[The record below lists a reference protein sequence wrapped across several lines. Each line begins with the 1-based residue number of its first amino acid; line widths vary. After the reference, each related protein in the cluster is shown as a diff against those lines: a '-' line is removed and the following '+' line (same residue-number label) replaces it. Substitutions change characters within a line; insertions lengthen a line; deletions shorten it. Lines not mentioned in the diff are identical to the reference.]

1 MATLPAIEYTTLAPG
16 QTVGPAQHRFL
27 LISKTADSLFGQL
40 WHAQDLSVQGQPTV
54 TLEFILPTLVSQSS
68 AMEAIKRSVT
78 YGKKLRHKHLTL
90 LHGFFQSEN
99 QPVFLV
105 AEQLNA
111 TTLASL
117 LDSGKA
123 QSLSPGQVK
132 GLLLQIATAL
142 DTAYSSQ
149 HISHNSLCPACI
161 YINRGHGVKLSGF
174 ATFPAQD
181 YLESTR
187 AHTQRYDLY
196 QAPETHTGQNRNRT
210 ADIFSLACICYEVL
224 TGHPPFATTQDRIQC
239 DPLRLSQPSLLTEQQ
254 WQHLQMALSTEPKA
268 RPANAISLVKGI
280 FQPDETETNSAPADN
295 HNVEPS
301 TDHSGEEAHEPL
313 RLSEADLAP
322 EAGPL
327 DNSQPTTSETD
338 SSTGSKRRLLP
349 LVTFCTGLLIG
360 YLASLLLTTSP
371 PPAPAPADISV
382 PTGPTSKAAT
392 EEPSSISA
400 SPHTEGTESSSEEDH
415 VQATVSESEITSEP
429 SSLTNTQTAVSLAA
443 QLTESQAPRTL
454 LFRDQITVDVY
465 GPDMVALPSGRF
477 QMGDNHAMG
486 DDNEQPLHAVTIEHP
501 FALSRYEVTFAQYD
515 MFARATQRKLPSDE
529 DWGRANR
536 PVINISW
543 LDAQAYTA
551 WLAKQTGQPYRLP
564 TEAEWEYAA
573 RAGTQ
578 TAFSWGNEPQSG
590 FAVCDECSSDWGG
603 SQTAPVG
610 SQRPN
615 AWGLYDMSGNVS
627 EWVEDCYAPNYNGA
641 PDNGAARQADGCH
654 YRAMRGGS
662 WFDIVRLMRPAG
674 RYRHPASASQ
684 NDWGFRVALDL
695 PEQFIKENN

>member
-1 MATLPAIEYTTLAPG
+1 
-16 QTVGPAQHRFL
+16 
-27 LISKTADSLFGQL
+27 
-40 WHAQDLSVQGQPTV
+40 
-54 TLEFILPTLVSQSS
+54 
-68 AMEAIKRSVT
+68 
-78 YGKKLRHKHLTL
+78 
-90 LHGFFQSEN
+90 
-99 QPVFLV
+99 
-105 AEQLNA
+105 
-111 TTLASL
+111 
-117 LDSGKA
+117 LDS
-123 QSLSPGQVK
+123 S
-132 GLLLQIATAL
+132 
-142 DTAYSSQ
+142 
-149 HISHNSLCPACI
+149 
-161 YINRGHGVKLSGF
+161 
-174 ATFPAQD
+174 
-181 YLESTR
+181 R
-187 AHTQRYDLY
+187 AHTQRYDIY

-210 ADIFSLACICYEVL
+210 ADIFSLASIFYEVL
-224 TGHPPFATTQDRIQC
+224 TGHPPFATTQDRNQC
-239 DPLRLSQPSLLTEQQ
+239 DPLRLSQPSLLTERQ
-254 WQHLQMALSTEPKA
+254 WQHLQMALSAEPKA
-268 RPANAISLVKGI
+268 RPANAIALIKGM
-280 FQPDETETNSAPADN
+280 FQPDEAETNNALADN
-295 HNVEPS
+295 HDGEPG
-301 TDHSGEEAHEPL
+301 TDHSGEEAHEPP

-322 EAGPL
+322 DASPL
-327 DNSQPTTSETD
+327 KNSPPTTPERDT
-338 SSTGSKRRLLP
+338 STGSKRRILP
-349 LVTFCTGLLIG
+349 FITFCVGLLIG
-360 YLASLLLTTSP
+360 YLASLLLTTSSP
-371 PPAPAPADISV
+371 PADISAPAGLPTAVAPEV
-382 PTGPTSKAAT
+382 P
-392 EEPSSISA
+392 
-400 SPHTEGTESSSEEDH
+400 SPMVADTESSPEEDN
-415 VQATVSESEITSEP
+415 VQATVSKSEITSEP
-429 SSLTNTQTAVSLAA
+429 SSLTDTQTAVSLAA

-454 LFRDQITVDVY
+454 LFRDQITDDVY
-465 GPDMVALPSGRF
+465 GPDMVALPSGQF

-501 FALSRYEVTFAQYD
+501 FALSRYEVTFSQYD

-551 WLAKQTGQPYRLP
+551 WLATQTGQPYRLP

-610 SQRPN
+610 SQHPN

-627 EWVEDCYAPNYNGA
+627 EWVEDCYAPNYKGA

-662 WFDIVRLMRPAG
+662 WFDIMRLMRPAG